1 MIHVYCGDGKGKTTA
16 ALGLAVRAAGRGKH
30 ILIVRFLKNEDSGEV
45 DVLRHIPGIEVVP
58 CEKTF
63 GFFRSMSE
71 ETKKEAALYFQER
84 FQNAVKRIETEKY
97 DMLILD
103 EIMAACQYVFVPE
116 SELVRFLKQ
125 CSENSETELEI
136 VLTGRNPSEKVLS
149 YADYVTEMVKRKHPY
164 DRGVTARKGIEW

>member
-1 MIHVYCGDGKGKTTA
+1 MIHIYCGDGKGKTTA
-16 ALGLAVRAAGRGKH
+16 AVGLAVRAAGRGKK

-45 DVLRHIPGIEVVP
+45 DILRNISGIEVVP

-71 ETKKEAALYFQER
+71 ETKKQAALYFSKR
-84 FQNAVKRIETEKY
+84 FRDAVKRIETEKW

-103 EIMAACQYVFVPE
+103 EIMAACQYAMVPE
-116 SELVRFLKQ
+116 DEVLEFLKQ
-125 CSENSETELEI
+125 CSDKRSGDLEVI
-136 VLTGRNPSEKVLS
+136 LTGRNPSERILS

-164 DRGVTARKGIEW
+164 DKGITARRGIEW